1 MSTDFDQPLVAM
13 DALPVRFRGGRI
25 EFGLAARAN
34 APHAGE
40 AAIPGV
46 LLLSGEHG
54 DAPVLRAIRTKAG
67 IPDDGV
73 RFTRQLGWFDGTM
86 RDPRSAT
93 ISLTSLVFLAPDA
106 GDGALEWRSLEH
118 CASLP
123 FDHTAIVHAALARL
137 GAIVWSDWE
146 VTRALLGDKFTTGHA
161 LELGAEL
168 GAEPYDRPNFR
179 RWLERTGKLRTTT
192 DTTGLKLTGRTT
204 VWEWQD

>member
-1 MSTDFDQPLVAM
+1 MSTAFDQPLVAM

-25 EFGLAARAN
+25 EIGLAERAN

-46 LLLSGEHG
+46 LLLPGEHG
-54 DAPVLRAIRTKAG
+54 DGPVLRAMRTKAG
-67 IPDDGV
+67 IPDDDV
-73 RFTRQLGWFDGTM
+73 RATRQLGWFDGTM

-106 GDGALEWRSLEH
+106 EDGTLEWRTIEQ
-118 CASLP
+118 CGNLP
-123 FDHTAIVHAALARL
+123 FDHTTIVHSAIARL
-137 GAIVWSDWE
+137 GAIVWSDWD
-146 VTRALLGDKFTTGHA
+146 VTRSLLGEKFTTGHA

-179 RWLERTGKLRTTT
+179 RWLERTGRLRTTT

-204 VWEWQD
+204 VWEWED